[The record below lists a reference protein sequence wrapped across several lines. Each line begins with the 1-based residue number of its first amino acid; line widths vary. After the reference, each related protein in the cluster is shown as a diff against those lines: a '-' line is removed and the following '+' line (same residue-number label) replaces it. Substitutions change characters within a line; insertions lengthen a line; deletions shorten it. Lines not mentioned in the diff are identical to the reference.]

1 MFSRVHDR
9 HAHIPPLWPAPS
21 FGGRSVRVLAVAAL
35 ALLTACAPMPGG
47 DSVSRAPV
55 NFSLPPMR
63 AFVAA
68 PAPLPLR
75 PNAQIAEDF
84 LDLAFRMESGRPVPV
99 LSRFEGP
106 ISVRVTGPVPPTLV
120 GDLRALIARLNAEA
134 GIDIFLTAAPEASIT
149 IEAVPQAE
157 LSRAVPRAAC
167 FVVPRIASWDEFR
180 RLRRSPELDWTTLTV
195 RENAAV
201 FIPAD
206 AAPQE
211 VRDCLHE
218 ELAQALGPL
227 NDLYRLPD
235 SVFNDD
241 NMHAVLTDFDMTILR
256 AFYSPAL
263 QSGMTRA
270 DVAAR
275 LPGILS
281 AINPGGDGGGAPPVN
296 DTSRDW
302 IDAIETAVTGSAP
315 MARRRASAEM
325 ALNLSRA
332 FDWDGPRRGFSSY
345 VYGRLNVGAD
355 PGLALAAFN
364 DAARVYAAT
373 PGMAIQSAHVAV
385 QQAAFALS
393 SGDPDTVLT
402 LVDPAIP
409 VAEGAQNA
417 ALLATLLMFR
427 AEALGLQGR
436 EAEAEAARLDSLAWA
451 RYGFGAD
458 VKVLERLRDV
468 AMLTPR
474 NQG

>member
-1 MFSRVHDR
+1 MR
-9 HAHIPPLWPAPS
+9 A
-21 FGGRSVRVLAVAAL
+21 LAVIAL
-35 ALLTACAPMPGG
+35 AVLTACAPAPGG
-47 DSVSRAPV
+47 DAVSRAPV
-55 NFSLPPMR
+55 NFALPPMR
-63 AFVAA
+63 AFASD
-68 PAPLPLR
+68 PAPTTLR
-75 PNAQIAEDF
+75 PNAEIAEDF
-84 LDLAFRMESGRPVPV
+84 LDLAFRMESGRTVPV
-99 LSRFEGP
+99 LTRFEGP

-120 GDLRALIARLNAEA
+120 ADLRALITRLNTEA

-149 IEAVPQAE
+149 IEAVPQAD

-167 FVVPRIASWDEFR
+167 FVVPRISSWEDFR
-180 RLRRSPELDWTTLTV
+180 RLRRSPQLDWTTLTT
-195 RENAAV
+195 REQAAV
-201 FIPAD
+201 FVPAD

-211 VRDCLHE
+211 IRDCLHE

-256 AFYSPAL
+256 AYYSPAL
-263 QSGMTRA
+263 ANGMSRGE
-270 DVAAR
+270 VSLR

-281 AINPGGDGGGAPPVN
+281 TINPGGDRGGAYAVN

-315 MARRRASAEM
+315 MARRRTSAEI

-332 FDWDGPRRGFSSY
+332 FGWSGARRGFSSY

-364 DAARVYAAT
+364 DAARVYSTT
-373 PGMAIQSAHVAV
+373 PGMGVHVAHVAV

-393 SGDPDTVLT
+393 SGDPDTVLA

-436 EAEAEAARLDSLAWA
+436 DAEAEAARLDSLAWA

-474 NQG
+474 NEG